1 MLHGV
6 YSHDE
11 IADFVVEVCVG
22 PLSWAVEADCGP
34 WTRLTL
40 IPLRKDRQ
48 LTFGDAKRLQLLT
61 IHITVQNNSSLAFF
75 QFPFR
80 YLSRSVY

>member
-11 IADFVVEVCVG
+11 LADFVVEVCIG
-22 PLSWAVEADCGP
+22 PLEWAVEVDCGP

-40 IPLRKDRQ
+40 IPLRKDRK
-48 LTFGDAKRLQLLT
+48 LMLGDAKRLQLPI
-61 IHITVQNNSSLAFF
+61 IHITE
-75 QFPFR
+75 
-80 YLSRSVY
+80 